1 MGHSAMPDLAV
12 WPIALSGRTRG
23 GRVRVQ
29 PGRARRARR
38 APGAGGF
45 RRGAGVGRDAGA
57 GGERVLGGPG
67 RERDPVGGATDRS
80 T

>member
-38 APGAGGF
+38 APGAGTGP
-45 RRGAGVGRDAGA
+45 RGRSN
-57 GGERVLGGPG
+57 GPF
-67 RERDPVGGATDRS
+67 DMMILI
-80 T
+80 